1 MLSKRLLRL
10 SRIPNLRRPR
20 PPNLLSSPSKS
31 RLFTQNSQLLLVAR
45 HTPRPQLPYLAQPSF
60 ARRASPFDQ
69 HVLRLLSTE
78 NRVYVKDQ
86 LWLAA
91 RWTAIGWTVL
101 VLTGIAYFGWQIE
114 TDERSR
120 PTPAEWSFF
129 TRNLLRGA
137 RFDRDDRA
145 GTGRVD
151 WAKVASTYLAA
162 LLRLEEGKD
171 ARGVVELV
179 DGEGISIADVGR
191 AGYDITGKSEQW
203 RAGYFEVLMGCAE
216 AAEQLHDMVVDKSRG
231 LVYPREVVVGP
242 SHPDP
247 RPLPSYLGKPPREE
261 DMAPAFEAPEV
272 FYMRVLTGRGFST
285 QQRLDAVWRYAN
297 WLELQGTPQTAG
309 EVYKWGVD
317 IALAALPLQDGIID
331 KVTSVLSARTSDAG
345 AAVMSSNLLSAT
357 KALAV
362 HRARTGDESSAL
374 PMLLSILRARST
386 TPLII
391 ESSPRNAPTDGTTT
405 NASESAG
412 LDALSQSIVGLF
424 QTRMMA
430 VPSQTGD
437 EPFTR
442 PSMEPGCEE
451 SELMLYIGEILS
463 ASSPTSSEG
472 LAWTRQAVTI
482 AEAALD
488 TKQGARPLSEAE
500 RIKCKACLST
510 GVANWETML
519 QQRMAGPGGASES
532 ARGTS
537 AGWLDW
543 RGWFGGSGG
552 RNDVYEDSTVGQLR
566 HVAELRMRLAKQK
579 VDEDLYRSRG
589 GGGIVWIG

>member
-1 MLSKRLLRL
+1 
-10 SRIPNLRRPR
+10 
-20 PPNLLSSPSKS
+20 
-31 RLFTQNSQLLLVAR
+31 NSQLLLVAR

-60 ARRASPFDQ
+60 ARRASPLDQ

-101 VLTGIAYFGWQIE
+101 LLTGIAYFGWQIE

-137 RFDRDDRA
+137 RFDREDRA

-162 LLRLEEGKD
+162 LVRLEEEKD
-171 ARGVVELV
+171 SKGVGELV

-203 RAGYFEVLMGCAE
+203 RAGYFEVLMGCGE
-216 AAEQLHDMVVDKSRG
+216 AAEQLHDMVVDKTRG

-242 SHPDP
+242 SQPDP
-247 RPLPSYLGKPPREE
+247 RPLPSYLGQAPREE
-261 DMAPAFEAPEV
+261 DVAPAFEAPEV

-297 WLELQGTPQTAG
+297 WLELQGTPETAE

-317 IALAALPLQDGIID
+317 IALAALPLQDGVID
-331 KVTSVLSARTSDAG
+331 SNTSVLSARTSDAG
-345 AAVMSSNLLSAT
+345 AAVVSPNLLSAT

-362 HRARTGDESSAL
+362 HRARTGDENSAL
-374 PMLLSILRARST
+374 PMLLSILRARNT
-386 TPLII
+386 APLLP
-391 ESSPRNAPTDGTTT
+391 ERSPHTAFTGGKPT
-405 NASESAG
+405 NAAATTG

-424 QTRMMA
+424 QTRLMA
-430 VPSQTGD
+430 IPSHTGD
-437 EPFTR
+437 EPFSR
-442 PSMEPGCEE
+442 PSTDPTCEE

-463 ASSPTSSEG
+463 AGSSTSPEG

-488 TKQGARPLSEAE
+488 TKQKSRPLSKTE
-500 RIKCKACLST
+500 RSKCKACLST

-519 QQRMAGPGGASES
+519 QQRLTSSDGMSES

-537 AGWLDW
+537 VGWLGW
-543 RGWFGGSGG
+543 RAWFAGSGG
-552 RNDVYEDSTVGQLR
+552 KDWWYEESTIGQLR
-566 HVAELRMRLAKQK
+566 HVSELKMRLAKQK
-579 VDEDLYRSRG
+579 VDEDLYKSRG